1 MKRAT
6 RHKHTS
12 HSSASVVTSIV
23 GVASHYFSHE
33 VLFGWFLPGGRGK
46 SRLYMHE
53 GSIKYEYE
61 YRRKHSYISQMVI
74 YNAKPLRAV
83 EYNSP
88 REPHPSM
95 PAHTAVRVLPAG
107 TYRH

>member
-1 MKRAT
+1 MKRDKWHT
-6 RHKHTS
+6 HTS

-33 VLFGWFLPGGRGK
+33 VLFGWSLPGGRGK

-61 YRRKHSYISQMVI
+61 YRRKHSYII
-74 YNAKPLRAV
+74 YNTKPLRAV

-88 REPHPSM
+88 RDPHISM

>member
-61 YRRKHSYISQMVI
+61 YRRKHSYII
-74 YNAKPLRAV
+74 YNMKPLRAV
-83 EYNSP
+83 EYCCGG
-88 REPHPSM
+88 RAWEH
-95 PAHTAVRVLPAG
+95 
-107 TYRH
+107 